1 MQMIQQAAA
10 LSSAQSVPES
20 ITTRQ
25 FELHKCKGV
34 SFTKV
39 WLCVAMGTSC
49 VSKVPPVTISM
60 PMGIFEI
67 EEVFI
72 NSRPLLSLFQ
82 LDPSKMDRV
91 ELAFRKF
98 DTNND
103 GYLSRDEF
111 DVVMYSRDYYV

>member
-1 MQMIQQAAA
+1 
-10 LSSAQSVPES
+10 
-20 ITTRQ
+20 
-25 FELHKCKGV
+25 
-34 SFTKV
+34 
-39 WLCVAMGTSC
+39 
-49 VSKVPPVTISM
+49 
-60 PMGIFEI
+60 MGIFEI

-111 DVVMYSRDYYV
+111 DVVMYKDYSRLYSTRGNGKLRLSR